1 MQRMIGRTLLTL
13 SLLVGTTMSARAA
26 DIAGVLPNDS
36 EFVMQLNIK
45 QLLGSKIVKTYA
57 SEMVD
62 QFMENSPEAQQFTQ
76 LTGLDPRKDLS
87 RIIIA
92 GSGSDPTSATAV
104 ILLEGTYDVVK
115 LNTVLAEVARAKS
128 EMISVV
134 KDGNLTMYK
143 IEGPDSPVAMYAT
156 VADKSLVV
164 MATSKELVKD
174 TIAKKNGTK
183 KGNVSKD
190 LATLLDR
197 VKDESSM
204 YMVAVTKDKTKG
216 LPIPQ
221 PEVADIVEK
230 IHGISMSLNVNAD
243 IALDINV
250 GVEDEDI
257 AKELGGKLAE
267 LIPQAKLAIGFVTN
281 SQPKLAKPLKD
292 IVNTLKSG
300 VSGKVITLKISVPA
314 TAVDS
319 LIKFA
324 KERGMP

>member
-164 MATSKELVKD
+164 MATSKEL
-174 TIAKKNGTK
+174 
-183 KGNVSKD
+183 
-190 LATLLDR
+190 
-197 VKDESSM
+197 
-204 YMVAVTKDKTKG
+204 
-216 LPIPQ
+216 
-221 PEVADIVEK
+221 
-230 IHGISMSLNVNAD
+230 
-243 IALDINV
+243 
-250 GVEDEDI
+250 
-257 AKELGGKLAE
+257 GGKLAE